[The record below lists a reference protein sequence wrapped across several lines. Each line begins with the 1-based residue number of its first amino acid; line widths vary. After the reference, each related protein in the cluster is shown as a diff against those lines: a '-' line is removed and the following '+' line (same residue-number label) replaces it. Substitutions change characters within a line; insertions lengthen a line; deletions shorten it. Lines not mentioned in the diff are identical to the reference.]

1 LTPLAAEDGLLLTG
15 MFGDECQ
22 RLQLTAPQQESVN
35 SLVARLKQNE
45 QGLKDKSVTLEQ
57 WYADSRK
64 AGEEL
69 LAVLTDAQ
77 RQQLQVMLER
87 GEVSPLHLVEY
98 SARIRPEL
106 AVAQMPWSVPSEGRS
121 FRAIAKSSFT
131 VSGQDRASRASE
143 PTGWLATYS
152 SAAAADAPQQVTV
165 WDLAKDEQA
174 GGFDV
179 PSPLADSVNF
189 LSRDG
194 RHWVLVRQRDS
205 GAALVEVW
213 STETGKVVDSKE
225 IPSIDGAACV
235 PRDCVGDR
243 LMGLAGRGYWTWDLS
258 SGETRVIEFPD
269 SQPATAPGFCLSAE
283 GHFLVVAHVHVAA
296 NPPDESSFVEVCLY
310 RLETGELLGNQV
322 FHQDY
327 CGSTISAIKYSHDG
341 RELALLWDLDSPTA
355 ERRLVHMS
363 AANGKIIKTV
373 TGLPP
378 ADQGYAH
385 RHGLADRDLFW
396 LSENSGW
403 VVNLQNVVDAETGAV
418 LDLDLN
424 LPAAG
429 GTNAGDGP
437 AAAAVVEAAP
447 TGDGRLL
454 LIVAEP
460 AASAEQPARLR
471 TQFLDLPKLGPFQ

>member
-1 LTPLAAEDGLLLTG
+1 
-15 MFGDECQ
+15 MFGDGYQ
-22 RLQLTAPQQESVN
+22 RLQLSVPQQESVD
-35 SLVARLKQNE
+35 SLVARLKQND

-69 LAVLTDAQ
+69 LAVLTDTQ

-87 GEVSPLHLVEY
+87 GEVSHLHLVEY

-131 VSGQDRASRASE
+131 ASGQDRASRASE

-152 SAAAADAPQQVTV
+152 SAAAADTPPRVTV

-174 GGFDV
+174 GGFNV
-179 PSPLADSVNF
+179 TSPLADSVNF

-194 RHWVLVRQRDS
+194 RHWVLVRQSDS
-205 GAALVEVW
+205 GAALAEVW
-213 STETGKVVDSKE
+213 STETGKVVGSKE

-243 LMGLAGRGYWTWDLS
+243 LVGLAGHGYWTWDLP
-258 SGETRVIEFPD
+258 SGETRVNEFPD
-269 SQPATAPGFCLSAE
+269 SQPAAAPGFCLSAE
-283 GHFLVVAHVHVAA
+283 GHFLVVAHVHAAA

-327 CGSTISAIKYSHDG
+327 RGSTISAIAYSNDG
-341 RELALLWDLDSPTA
+341 RELALLWDLDPPNA

-385 RHGLADRDLFW
+385 RHGLTDRDLFW

-424 LPAAG
+424 LPATG
-429 GTNAGDGP
+429 GTLSGDGP
-437 AAAAVVEAAP
+437 ATATAVEAAP

-460 AASAEQPARLR
+460 APSAEQPARMR